1 MKFHRFRSEGEGRI
15 KFLPSLFISFC
26 AQHDDLLE
34 MVRRAMIEHFVR
46 ALLAG
51 ELSSFVT
58 TCGTEHAQTA
68 SARQL
73 HCRRP
78 DPSARAV
85 HQYSFARLSVATLEQ
100 PTIRSR
106 VRRADGCALRERN
119 ICRQRM
125 HLLCRAECKLGVCP
139 AD

>member
-1 MKFHRFRSEGEGRI
+1 
-15 KFLPSLFISFC
+15 
-26 AQHDDLLE
+26 
-34 MVRRAMIEHFVR
+34 MVRRAVIEHFVR

-78 DPSARAV
+78 DTSARAV

-100 PTIRSR
+100 PTIRSG

-125 HLLCRAECKLGVCP
+125 HLLCRAERKLGVCP

>member
-1 MKFHRFRSEGEGRI
+1 
-15 KFLPSLFISFC
+15 
-26 AQHDDLLE
+26 

-51 ELSSFVT
+51 ELSSFVS

-78 DPSARAV
+78 DTSARAV

-100 PTIRSR
+100 PTIA
-106 VRRADGCALRERN
+106 VAYGVPMAAPCANEIFAGNGCTCSVVQSANSAYVPLTD
-119 ICRQRM
+119 
-125 HLLCRAECKLGVCP
+125 LAV
-139 AD
+139 